1 MNENRRVLGLIL
13 SIGIAIPLLLRAVE
27 TYTLVFVKVGNVF
40 VFVIHYFIYL
50 ASLASISLIFWQFI
64 FQPSQKDTQPIWSLL
79 PPILIPWVI
88 FWDFALPSTML
99 TTLTLLKA
107 VFYLIV
113 LIRFSRHILES
124 SAWITAD
131 RNIYIGLLSLAVI
144 NFIGD
149 NLIGS
154 ELYVGYFD
162 SPASIFTSKVSMSF
176 LAVIL
181 MTTGIFYTNSFMQK
195 KTDKPKITP
204 YFSSILGTLSLL
216 FSILVFYQGTYSIL
230 DSWGFAMKMTL
241 PNAPFTIS
249 HFVLFLYLSVFA
261 YASASKIKYVDII
274 LSVSFLLLFIG
285 LNAPDIVSAGNQ
297 AVEFVQEDLGRAA
310 TIFSSAVAIIGTT
323 YTIIGWLRKPP
334 AKDNK
339 ETNPL

>member
-1 MNENRRVLGLIL
+1 MNWSKRTLGLIL
-13 SIGIAIPLLLRAVE
+13 AIGIGLPLLLRAIE

-40 VFVIHYFIYL
+40 VFVIHYFLYL

-64 FQPSQKDTQPIWSLL
+64 FQPFQKDTQPIWSLL
-79 PPILIPWVI
+79 PSIFIPWVI
-88 FWDFALPSTML
+88 FWDFALPSTIL

-107 VFYLIV
+107 VFYLVV

-124 SAWITAD
+124 SAWVTSN
-131 RNIYIGLLSLAVI
+131 RNIYIGLLSLAII

-154 ELYVGYFD
+154 ELYIGYFD
-162 SPASIFTSKVSMSF
+162 SPVSIFTSKVSLSF
-176 LAVIL
+176 LAAIL
-181 MTTGIFYTNSFMQK
+181 MISGVFYTNSFIQK
-195 KTDKPKITP
+195 KTSKTKIMSYISP
-204 YFSSILGTLSLL
+204 ALATLSLL
-216 FSILVFYQGTYSIL
+216 FSILVFYQSTYSIFN
-230 DSWGFAMKMTL
+230 SWGFSIKMAL

-249 HFVLFLYLSVFA
+249 NFMLFLYLLVFA
-261 YASASKIKYVDII
+261 YASASKIKYVDVI

-285 LNAPDIVSAGNQ
+285 LNTPDVISAGNQ

-334 AKDNK
+334 AESNK